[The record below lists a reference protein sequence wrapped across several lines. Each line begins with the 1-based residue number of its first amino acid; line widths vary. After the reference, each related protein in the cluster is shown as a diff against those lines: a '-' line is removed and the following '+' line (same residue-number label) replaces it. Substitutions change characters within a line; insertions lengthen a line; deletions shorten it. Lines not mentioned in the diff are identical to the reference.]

1 MQFFLHVLSTPP
13 FNEFNLQEQ
22 LFQHFEV
29 LLSTPDKP
37 LKLTAQ
43 NFATKVTPLRK
54 YSECVVNIGSLFD
67 EDGDPIFNMEVTST
81 PVSPAP
87 IGKKSKGSKK
97 TGCSLKR
104 TLASSSTRKRKAR
117 KTGAEVIETA
127 EILPQTQ
134 ATPPP
139 PPAEPATPLLQQ
151 PPQPVPTPPRKA
163 KPHLYPSLL
172 SLPSKTAV
180 PLNANDRQFLQY
192 SFLPISNIKGNT
204 LFNAFVTFAAA
215 SENNISMVSRAFA
228 SSNIT
233 LNGYILP

>member
-1 MQFFLHVLSTPP
+1 M
-13 FNEFNLQEQ
+13 
-22 LFQHFEV
+22 
-29 LLSTPDKP
+29 
-37 LKLTAQ
+37 
-43 NFATKVTPLRK
+43 RK
-54 YSECVVNIGSLFD
+54 YPECVVNTGSLFD
-67 EDGDPIFNMEVTST
+67 EDGDLIFNMEVTST

-104 TLASSSTRKRKAR
+104 TLASSSTRKRKAQ

-139 PPAEPATPLLQQ
+139 PLAEPATSLLQQ

-163 KPHLYPSLL
+163 KPHSYPSLL
-172 SLPSKTAV
+172 ALPSKTAV
-180 PLNANDRQFLQY
+180 PLNAKD
-192 SFLPISNIKGNT
+192 SNIKGNT

-215 SENNISMVSRAFA
+215 SENNIVLVSRAFA

-233 LNGYILP
+233 LHGSYIAIRQVF